1 MIRSDRWGM
10 PRPRGRGLLVQR
22 MLYRH
27 NLKVDCGGAVTGA
40 AMALRNG
47 ICAAAF
53 TPFDFDQALRNKMF
67 ALVLAPLK
75 SPAFSENR
83 ATAHACQSQCMRP
96 LSSLTG
102 AAQVDG
108 RQGGELRKRNRL

>member
-1 MIRSDRWGM
+1 M

-47 ICAAAF
+47 IRAAALA
-53 TPFDFDQALRNKMF
+53 PFDIDRALRNKMF
-67 ALVLAPLK
+67 APAK
-75 SPAFSENR
+75 SPAFRKTRTAR
-83 ATAHACQSQCMRP
+83 ACRSQCMRS

-108 RQGGELRKRNRL
+108 TLRWRVAKAKSIIKRFN